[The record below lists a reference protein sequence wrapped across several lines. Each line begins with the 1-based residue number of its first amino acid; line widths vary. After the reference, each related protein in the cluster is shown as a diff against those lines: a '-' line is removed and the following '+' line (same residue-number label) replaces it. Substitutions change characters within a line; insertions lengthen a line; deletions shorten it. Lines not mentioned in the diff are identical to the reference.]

1 MRIWGTLF
9 YFLFLLG
16 LVALCLAFFLGGFLV
31 VQQAGA
37 HTLVALLA
45 GFLGMALGSVVS
57 LWLHGW
63 FYPKRDT
70 KWLGAIFDAMI
81 RPDWF

>member
-9 YFLFLLG
+9 YVLFSLG
-16 LVALCLAFFLGGFLV
+16 LAALCLAFFLGGFLV
-31 VQQAGA
+31 VQKTGA

-45 GFLGMALGSVVS
+45 GFLAMVLGYGVS

-63 FYPKRDT
+63 FYPKRDP
-70 KWLGAIFDAMI
+70 KWLGTVFDAMI